1 MLQLHLG
8 SKYVGSIDD
17 VLEDQGTFFGDFQLD
32 LHCEMDAEWERVIS
46 FIDFCRSWFEAQSKS
61 TPPDA
66 SAFDK
71 YSDVIAHG
79 SWKIID
85 ESKQTYLIADAP
97 MFNGGRSGELSW
109 VLADK

>member
-1 MLQLHLG
+1 MTFNLT
-8 SKYVGSIDD
+8 STAKWMRN
-17 VLEDQGTFFGDFQLD
+17 GTL
-32 LHCEMDAEWERVIS
+32 IS

-66 SAFDK
+66 SDFDK
-71 YSDVIAHG
+71 FTDLIAHG

-85 ESKQTYLIADAP
+85 ESKQTHLIADAP

-109 VLADK
+109 VLAYN